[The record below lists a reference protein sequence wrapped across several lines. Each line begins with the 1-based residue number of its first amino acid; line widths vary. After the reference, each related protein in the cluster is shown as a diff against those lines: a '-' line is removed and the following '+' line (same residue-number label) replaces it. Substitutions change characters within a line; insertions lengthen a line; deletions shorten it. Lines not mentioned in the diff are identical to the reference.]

1 MNAHREQ
8 WVRCYAAAMEPEAHL
23 VRGFLEGRGVPC
35 LLRRLG
41 PSVYPV
47 AAFGTEVL
55 VPAEWQRIAE
65 QLLRRRR
72 RPTRRV
78 LRLPA
83 RRKQA

>member
-1 MNAHREQ
+1 VSTD
-8 WVRCYAAAMEPEAHL
+8 WVRCYAATMEPEAHL

-35 LLRRLG
+35 LLRALG

-47 AAFGTEVL
+47 ATFGTEVL
-55 VPAEWQRIAE
+55 VPVEWLRIAE

-83 RRKQA
+83 KRKHA